1 MIITHIVNFECMWRP
16 NSLKLSSERWRR
28 RYNYKVGSYCASDI
42 GLISKHILH
51 MVQSVQSLTIIP
63 LIFYITQWQNCS
75 HYCWSCEGNFVINVP
90 QGDFIII
97 WRPRRRVRPR
107 IPVRII
113 IFELSQLFSYIRTV
127 QVIYMCVCM
136 PYILIASVALSS
148 FFTWS
153 ILISYLC

>member
-90 QGDFIII
+90 QGDFIIV
-97 WRPRRRVRPR
+97 WRLRRSGCPR
-107 IPVRII
+107 I
-113 IFELSQLFSYIRTV
+113 IFELTQLFSHRPAV
-127 QVIYMCVCM
+127 DMVGWVCM
-136 PYILIASVALSS
+136 HFDCCCSSEQFFSALIFLFMLSN
-148 FFTWS
+148 
-153 ILISYLC
+153 